1 MNRLLKAFAGEW
13 KTTESMEREFFPNG
27 GARQGTATF
36 RLGTGGTTLIEEGSS
51 DGSAGKLAF
60 LIVFWW
66 DKSAEVYRLVTCFNG
81 YNKPCEMRGTAH
93 WEGETFVNDYEEPVK
108 GKSTPFRDSFFQIT
122 PASFTLVQSVSS
134 ENGSM
139 KPRITT
145 KYTRR

>member
-66 DKSAEVYRLVTCFNG
+66 DKSAEVYRL
-81 YNKPCEMRGTAH
+81 AH
-93 WEGETFVNDYEEPVK
+93 PSHWFSQSPVR
-108 GKSTPFRDSFFQIT
+108 TDR
-122 PASFTLVQSVSS
+122 
-134 ENGSM
+134 
-139 KPRITT
+139 
-145 KYTRR
+145 